1 MRKCTSCRYSL
12 NESKLKLYFILL
24 ECLLNQLSICLLLHS
39 LEWNRPCGIN
49 GFLLTICKSW
59 NTIIHSCHARYIDLH
74 QNVIFFFSLT
84 SLTCIPK
91 YPSPASEFCTVKPFS
106 LPACSAQGKVS
117 TFYIGHTSMIY
128 SVLKT
133 LGMSAVPAV
142 FYMQR
147 KMDFFFFILRSVISN
162 AVAYC

>member
-1 MRKCTSCRYSL
+1 
-12 NESKLKLYFILL
+12 
-24 ECLLNQLSICLLLHS
+24 
-39 LEWNRPCGIN
+39 
-49 GFLLTICKSW
+49 
-59 NTIIHSCHARYIDLH
+59 
-74 QNVIFFFSLT
+74 
-84 SLTCIPK
+84 
-91 YPSPASEFCTVKPFS
+91 
-106 LPACSAQGKVS
+106 
-117 TFYIGHTSMIY
+117 MIY